1 MKGLRPFLLSQLFKE
16 KSWLLHSH
24 APPLLALTS
33 LALQPLLTWPLANL
47 AMLLWVHKCSA
58 LTVNCTFTAKLT
70 RPSQHQ
76 PLFAQ

>member
-16 KSWLLHSH
+16 ISWLLHSH

-33 LALQPLLTWPLANL
+33 PASRLLHNWLLVKLVT
-47 AMLLWVHKCSA
+47 LLWAHKCSA